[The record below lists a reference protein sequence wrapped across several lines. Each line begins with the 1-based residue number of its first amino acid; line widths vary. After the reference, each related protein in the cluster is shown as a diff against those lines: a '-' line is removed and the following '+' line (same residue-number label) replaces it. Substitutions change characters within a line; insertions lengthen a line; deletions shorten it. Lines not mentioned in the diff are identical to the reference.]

1 MGTVNSARLMC
12 DSVRSALL
20 KAGLEEHRPGRP
32 GFRVAMAGGT
42 TAVVEFA
49 GTRRRGRELQDTL
62 GAYERALNRSG
73 FCAETVCTACDDDL
87 NALDGKVEVELGV
100 TGYPA

>member
-1 MGTVNSARLMC
+1 MSAVNSARLMC

-20 KAGLEEHRPGRP
+20 KASLEEYRPGKP

-49 GTRRRGRELQDTL
+49 GMSCRGQELEETL

-73 FCAETVCTACDDDL
+73 FSAETVCTAYDDHL

-100 TGYPA
+100 TEYPS